1 MRQCQPAPA
10 RPPDG
15 QPRTVRALP
24 ADRATAKSSRL
35 AAAHIA
41 AILSSGRG
49 LFTKLVVTAS
59 AHHRPNC
66 SSDGNSPRPSFSAAP
81 KASQHGHR
89 WPPCPAHADPPPV
102 AMPASGPFWC
112 RGGGGINERSPSH
125 INNSPE
131 RRATVVAPLERT
143 PDGQAP
149 HGQRHSGADR
159 CQQCHGR
166 ACQPVLAKVLA
177 AAGLSSSGLKSFY
190 DRAT

>member
-89 WPPCPAHADPPPV
+89 WPPCPAHADPPAASRDARQRPV
-102 AMPASGPFWC
+102 LVPG
-112 RGGGGINERSPSH
+112 RGGGSTSGRPPISTTHPNAGRLSLRRLKERQTGK
-125 INNSPE
+125 
-131 RRATVVAPLERT
+131 RRMDNGTLAQIVVSNAMGAPVSRSW
-143 PDGQAP
+143 
-149 HGQRHSGADR
+149 QRYW
-159 CQQCHGR
+159 
-166 ACQPVLAKVLA
+166 QPRVYPLR
-177 AAGLSSSGLKSFY
+177 G
-190 DRAT
+190 